1 MENILEVQ
9 KKAFL
14 KEGPPSLEKR
24 TDLLKRCV
32 ALIET
37 HQDKIIKAL
46 NQDFQNRSV
55 DEIKISEIDQTIR
68 NILFTMKKL
77 NKWMQPQRRFSS
89 LGTDLL
95 GAKSFFATIT
105 IRNRGYNCSLEFS
118 CGFNFLST
126 CINFR
131 CR

>member
-1 MENILEVQ
+1 MENILEIQ

-55 DEIKISEIDQTIR
+55 D
-68 NILFTMKKL
+68 
-77 NKWMQPQRRFSS
+77 
-89 LGTDLL
+89 
-95 GAKSFFATIT
+95 
-105 IRNRGYNCSLEFS
+105 
-118 CGFNFLST
+118 
-126 CINFR
+126 
-131 CR
+131 

>member
-1 MENILEVQ
+1 MQNILEVQ

-55 DEIKISEIDQTIR
+55 DEIKISEIDQTVR
-68 NILFTMKKL
+68 NILFTIKKL

-95 GAKSFFATIT
+95 
-105 IRNRGYNCSLEFS
+105 
-118 CGFNFLST
+118 
-126 CINFR
+126 
-131 CR
+131 

>member
-1 MENILEVQ
+1 MKNILEVQ

-14 KEGPPSLEKR
+14 KEGPPSLERR

-37 HQDKIIKAL
+37 HQEKIIKAL

-68 NILFTMKKL
+68 NILFTIKKL

-95 GAKSFFATIT
+95 GAKSFLQPSPLGTVGIIAPW
-105 IRNRGYNCSLEFS
+105 NLSL
-118 CGFNFLST
+118 
-126 CINFR
+126 IHI
-131 CR
+131 

>member
-77 NKWMQPQRRFSS
+77 NPQENSKEQ
-89 LGTDLL
+89 LYPL
-95 GAKSFFATIT
+95 
-105 IRNRGYNCSLEFS
+105 
-118 CGFNFLST
+118 FLMAMVVKNS
-126 CINFR
+126 
-131 CR
+131 

>member
-1 MENILEVQ
+1 MENILEIQ

-14 KEGPPSLEKR
+14 KEGPPSLEQR

-37 HQDKIIKAL
+37 YQDKIIDAL

-68 NILFTMKKL
+68 NILFTIK
-77 NKWMQPQRRFSS
+77 N
-89 LGTDLL
+89 
-95 GAKSFFATIT
+95 
-105 IRNRGYNCSLEFS
+105 
-118 CGFNFLST
+118 
-126 CINFR
+126 
-131 CR
+131 

>member
-1 MENILEVQ
+1 MENILEIQ

-14 KEGPPSLEKR
+14 KEGPPSLQQR

-37 HQDKIIKAL
+37 YQDKIIEAL

-68 NILFTMKKL
+68 NILFTI
-77 NKWMQPQRRFSS
+77 
-89 LGTDLL
+89 
-95 GAKSFFATIT
+95 KS
-105 IRNRGYNCSLEFS
+105 
-118 CGFNFLST
+118 
-126 CINFR
+126 
-131 CR
+131 

>member
-1 MENILEVQ
+1 MKNILEVQ

-37 HQDKIIKAL
+37 HQEKIIKAL

-68 NILFTMKKL
+68 NILFTIKKL

-95 GAKSFFATIT
+95 GAKSFLQPSPL
-105 IRNRGYNCSLEFS
+105 G
-118 CGFNFLST
+118 T
-126 CINFR
+126 CLLYTSPSPR
-131 CR
+131 DDT